1 MQACVYMIHFTMKLI
16 AILFCCLATF
26 CSSLPKQA
34 TPATTSADVKAAYT
48 TSSTIFLPSALFD
61 PLPRPQNVTG
71 QVATT
76 GDTTY
81 YSLTYELGTR
91 YFNPNHVPLTV
102 GGYEDTFVFSA
113 SADGTLYA
121 LPQ

>member
-1 MQACVYMIHFTMKLI
+1 MQPCVYMILSRMKLI
-16 AILFCCLATF
+16 TILFCYLATF
-26 CSSLPKQA
+26 CSSLSKQA
-34 TPATTSADVKAAYT
+34 TPATASADVKAAYT

-91 YFNPNHVPLTV
+91 YFNPNHVPLTI

-113 SADGTLYA
+113 SADGTIYA